1 MSVSISKIHTLKT
14 ALLPASRIGLL
25 HLVLALLVLRS
36 LKSGPL
42 PLGASAPSKTHHGP
56 TMDPIIQPNNYL
68 KSDNKKYKKSSWSCL
83 ILNTADRV
91 PPFQQATNVMHVA
104 TAKPVRMEVSPPCLF
119 QVSQTSFEHPL
130 DRSLDSGAPERRAP
144 LTMLHGKNI

>member
-1 MSVSISKIHTLKT
+1 M
-14 ALLPASRIGLL
+14 
-25 HLVLALLVLRS
+25 
-36 LKSGPL
+36 
-42 PLGASAPSKTHHGP
+42 
-56 TMDPIIQPNNYL
+56 
-68 KSDNKKYKKSSWSCL
+68 

-130 DRSLDSGAPERRAP
+130 DRSLDSRAPERRAP